1 LFKPDGT
8 LICPLERVFVLLAQ
22 TVFYL
27 VLLVLFSYQHDV
39 LGIADK
45 SALARLAAGLREA
58 EQCSSNVYPLVQKRC
73 LGKLLEI
80 LINEP
85 DYEWLMIDA
94 NHIKVHLHAAGARGG
109 NQDMSKTKEGSTS
122 KFIWLWMQM
131 VCRSESLLQK
141 VS

>member
-1 LFKPDGT
+1 M
-8 LICPLERVFVLLAQ
+8 AQ

-94 NHIKVHLHAAGARGG
+94 SHIKVHLHAAGARGG